1 MANMVLESF
10 QGSTADK
17 GREKLKCALAFT
29 YEKKLKDTV
38 VGVNDLVDYLESQY
52 GEDEI
57 QEAYIDTGIV
67 YVLGRCGLFNKVNK
81 NDMEKLLY
89 S

>member
-1 MANMVLESF
+1 M
-10 QGSTADK
+10 
-17 GREKLKCALAFT
+17 
-29 YEKKLKDTV
+29 
-38 VGVNDLVDYLESQY
+38 VDYLESQY

>member
-1 MANMVLESF
+1 M
-10 QGSTADK
+10 K
-17 GREKLKCALAFT
+17 
-29 YEKKLKDTV
+29 KKLKDTV

-57 QEAYIDTGIV
+57 KEAYIDTGIV